1 MNQNRL
7 IINQVS
13 GASIVEYE
21 LDLYDNVPL
30 PINKS
35 IIDIQ
40 NVAERKSD
48 FTKSITLPGTHN
60 NNDIF
65 SNIFNLARSVKNN
78 NTYNF
83 APDFNPTLKA
93 DCVLYKNDIVQIRG
107 YLQLTNI
114 NVTDENQIE
123 YEIIIIGRTANLFQD
138 LGQKKLNEL
147 DLSAYNHIWNL
158 SNIQNSWTAPL
169 TNGYYYGMIEYGASS
184 NEITHY
190 IDQMYPQV
198 YLRIIIDAIFKDA
211 GYRYSSDFFDSTR
224 FRSILIPAT
233 GKQLLLT
240 DSQVLDRFFEA
251 NRTTDS
257 SYASVDTFLP
267 LVIPFNNI
275 VTNTTPSSYNTS
287 LYQELVGNAGYY
299 DFVSNVKLRLKN
311 ISGTIITNINPAIS
325 IHRNGLIVCQERP
338 FVIPS
343 IAPGATADIT
353 IPISKL
359 NLFCNVGD
367 TIDIRLLTSNNY
379 QGLQYSLLTDSN
391 FYNNPSASIVENGTM
406 SLNTILPDDVKQADF
421 LSSVFKL
428 FNLYA
433 ESDSLDDKKL
443 IIEPRDTFYLSNLV
457 DLTNKV
463 DVSQGVQI
471 QPMGALKFKE
481 YKFTFEK
488 DTDENN
494 KLFDAKYI
502 DSYGTKKQIIKND
515 FAVDQTETKVI
526 FAPTPLGLSS
536 FNDRIMTRI
545 LFVDSNG
552 KFTNSPAK
560 LRLLYRGGNV
570 NTANTWNITSKISGT
585 VTNYTT
591 YPFVGHLNSISNPTF
606 DLNFEMPKQ
615 LFYNAPKYTNV
626 NLYNLYHRK
635 GIEEITNPDSKIVK
649 YHIKLSEL
657 EINKLS
663 FRYTYFIDKQY
674 YRLYEIDFDS
684 NSQEPS
690 VLTFLK
696 LSTSNVFTEVTQTI
710 NGGIGTIDGNP
721 QPIYVIDSLRNGNIY
736 PYLADNTIQGY
747 ENNISGGTNIVNSNG
762 NIVNANG
769 VSILGGANNIS
780 NQDGGTYI
788 GSNNYQSV
796 MPGETIIN
804 NIHQS
809 FLATRIL
816 SVSELQN
823 LHSTPIQILPIQNGY
838 WTEVYDSY
846 ITVFFGTTA
855 SSRGYTNKKL
865 HLQITGG
872 DGTHLLEFDN
882 SITTSNIAIKQRGVN
897 IYDLPFKE
905 GAIEIHTAGN
915 LGTSGNGQII
925 IELQYRLHPIIV

>member
-35 IIDIQ
+35 IIDVQ

-48 FTKSITLPGTHN
+48 FTKTITLPGTHN
-60 NNDIF
+60 NNNIF
-65 SNIFNLARSVKNN
+65 SNIFNLARSVKND

-93 DCVLYKNDIVQIRG
+93 DCILYKNGIVQIRG

-114 NVTDENQIE
+114 NVLDDYQIE

-138 LGQKKLNEL
+138 LGEKKLNAL
-147 DLSAYNHIWNL
+147 DLTAYEHIWNL
-158 SNIQNSWTAPL
+158 TNIQNSWTAPL
-169 TNGYYYGMIEYGASS
+169 TNGYYYGLIEYGASS
-184 NEITHY
+184 NEVTHY
-190 IDQMYPQV
+190 VDQMFPQV
-198 YLRIIIDAIFKDA
+198 YLRILIDAIFKDA

-240 DSQVLDRFFEA
+240 EQQVLDRFFEA

-257 SYASVDTFLP
+257 AYASVDTFLP
-267 LVIPFNNI
+267 FTLPFDNI
-275 VTNTTPSSYNTS
+275 VTDTTPPSYNTGT
-287 LYQELVGNAGYY
+287 YQQLVNKQGYY
-299 DFVSNVKLRLKN
+299 DIVANIKIALKN
-311 ISGTIITNINPAIS
+311 TSATTIANITPQIYIYKNGS
-325 IHRNGLIVCQERP
+325 IICSESSV
-338 FVIPS
+338 VPS
-343 IAPGATADIT
+343 IAAGNTFNVNMQIV
-353 IPISKL
+353 KL
-359 NLFCNVGD
+359 DLFLNVGD
-367 TIDIRLLTSNNY
+367 TVEIKFITNKSYL
-379 QGLQYSLLTDSN
+379 GLEYSLLNTSN
-391 FYNNPSASIVENGTM
+391 FYNNPNASIVENGTM
-406 SLNTILPDDVKQADF
+406 SLNSILPDDIKQADF
-421 LSSVFKL
+421 LSSIFKT

-443 IIEPRDTFYLSNLV
+443 IIEPRDTFYTSTLV

-463 DVSQGVQI
+463 DVSKPIQI
-471 QPMGALKFKE
+471 QPMGALKYKD
-481 YKFTFEK
+481 YKFTFDN

-502 DSYGTKKQIIKND
+502 DTYGTKKQTIPND

-526 FAPTPLGLSS
+526 FSPTPLGLST

-552 KFTNSPAK
+552 KYTNSPAK

-570 NTANTWNITSKISGT
+570 NTANTWNITSKISGA

-615 LFYNAPKYTNV
+615 LFYKANKYTNV

-635 GIEEITNPDSKIVK
+635 GIDEITNPDSKIVK
-649 YHIKLSEL
+649 FHIKLSEL

-663 FRYTYFIDKQY
+663 FRNYYFIDKQY
-674 YRLYEIDFDS
+674 YRLYEVDFDS
-684 NSQEPS
+684 NSEEPA

-696 LSTSNVFTEVTQTI
+696 LSAARTFTETTQTI
-710 NGGIGTIDGNP
+710 NGGTGTIEGNP
-721 QPIYVIDSLRNGNIY
+721 QPIYVLDSLRNGNVY

-747 ENNISGGTNIVNSNG
+747 ENNIIGGTNLVNSSG
-762 NIVNANG
+762 NIVNADG

-780 NQDGGTYI
+780 NQNGGTYI
-788 GSNNYQSV
+788 GSNGYESIR
-796 MPGETIIN
+796 PGETVIN
-804 NIHQS
+804 NIDQPL
-809 FLATRIL
+809 LAKRVLTI
-816 SVSELQN
+816 SELNN
-823 LHSTPIQILPIQNGY
+823 LHTTPIQILSAQDGY
-838 WTEVYDSY
+838 WTEVYDAY
-846 ITVFFGTTA
+846 ITVFFDGSTPTA
-855 SSRGYTNKKL
+855 YNNHKL
-865 HLQITGG
+865 HFQYTG
-872 DGTHLLEFDN
+872 DGTHILEFDN
-882 SITTSNIAIKQRGVN
+882 GITATSVAKKQRGIN
-897 IYDLPFKE
+897 KYDLPFKNL
-905 GAIEIHTAGN
+905 AIEIHSQGN
-915 LGTSGNGQII
+915 LGAAGNGKIL
-925 IELQYRLHPIIV
+925 IELEYRLHPIIK